1 VHEIAFWTWQFVGAL
16 VLNGII
22 QVAAVGAFA
31 ARIAGVTTKRI
42 ALSISLFSLVAFA
55 SRLANLFYAPLLG
68 TISDRTGNLVSRA
81 MAAGS
86 AALAAP
92 EVAQFELQLRLIVL
106 AGTIGALVGALLLPT
121 FEYLFVRGIDSYQR
135 TDSVPRSL
143 FRLADPRVLADVV
156 RSVRLPQPAHWG
168 RYHISGV
175 PAKLLFWNTVLQSVY
190 AIGVVAAVYASV
202 RDPLLARTALSLSGI
217 VNGIGTFAF
226 TLFVDPTAAGIVDS
240 AVHGK
245 RSVED
250 VRSMVF
256 WLTVTMVFGT
266 LISQLFLSPATFVI
280 DAAARLV
287 HR

>member
-1 VHEIAFWTWQFVGAL
+1 MADLAFWSWQFVGAL

-22 QVAAVGAFA
+22 QLAAVGAFA

-68 TISDRTGNLVSRA
+68 TISDRTGELVTKA
-81 MAAGS
+81 IAAGS

-92 EVAQFELQLRLIVL
+92 DLSQFDVQLRLIVF
-106 AGTIGALVGALLLPT
+106 AGTIGTLVGALVLPM

-135 TDSVPRSL
+135 TDSVPKSLYRLLRPSVLGDILRS
-143 FRLADPRVLADVV
+143 F
-156 RSVRLPQPAHWG
+156 RLPQPSRWG
-168 RYHISGV
+168 QYKVSRV
-175 PAKLLFWNTVLQSVY
+175 PFKLLFWNTVLQSVY

-202 RDPLLARTALSLSGI
+202 RDPALARTAYSLSGI

-245 RSVED
+245 RTVED

-256 WLTVTMVFGT
+256 WLAVTMVLGT
-266 LISQLFLSPATFVI
+266 LLSQVFLYPATVLI
-280 DAAARLV
+280 DIAARLV